1 MCLYLLVLNVLNSD
15 SVKCFENRKQP
26 KLNNFNEKVK
36 IITKIWRK
44 NFALKVLAQN
54 FQPSFYKK
62 KSMNKSYVPSSKV
75 QQKDVNK

>member
-54 FQPSFYKK
+54 F
-62 KSMNKSYVPSSKV
+62 
-75 QQKDVNK
+75 